1 MESYSLKTI
10 VIRYAPQILFDMSK
24 NSGQITKPVANLFQ
38 DKNFAFVST
47 LMKDG
52 SPQITPTWIDIEENA
67 EHSILINTAE
77 GRVKHKN
84 ISRDPRLAISIMNRD
99 NPYEMATIRGRVIEQ
114 IRLNAAEEHIDKLA
128 RKYLGVDKYPGRSP
142 GEKRVILRVKPEKI
156 FYQPP
161 IR

>member
-1 MESYSLKTI
+1 
-10 VIRYAPQILFDMSK
+10 MST
-24 NSGQITKPVANLFQ
+24 NSAQITEPVAKLFQ

-52 SPQITPTWIDIEENA
+52 SPQIAPTWVDIEENGKA
-67 EHSILINTAE
+67 SILINTAE
-77 GRVKHKN
+77 GRVKHN
-84 ISRDPRLAISIMNRD
+84 NLSRDPRLAISVMNR
-99 NPYEMATIRGRVIEQ
+99 NSPYEMVTIRGKVIEQ
-114 IRLNAAEEHIDKLA
+114 VRLNAAEEHIDKLA
-128 RKYLGVDKYPGRSP
+128 KKYLGVDKYPGRSP